1 MQGATPQELP
11 VLKGGMRVLVT
22 DLLTKGSYQINV
34 GLFLLLVLG
43 IVFVEQIPSSIR
55 GFLSGLFG
63 RILLFGGVLLITE
76 YYSWSIGLLA
86 TLFALLLIT
95 KHSRNLL
102 EGFQPDAF
110 TFQLIQDKKKWFVE
124 EVLKENPL
132 GITDE
137 KVSTLP
143 VQDRNE
149 EYEKQASS
157 VQDSRSQNNSIM

>member
-11 VLKGGMRVLVT
+11 VLKGGVRVLVT
-22 DLLTKGSYQINV
+22 DLLTKGSYQIHV
-34 GLFLLLVLG
+34 ALFFLLLLG
-43 IVFVEQIPSSIR
+43 IVFIEQIPSSVR
-55 GFLSGLFG
+55 SFSTSSFG
-63 RILLFGGVLLITE
+63 RILLFGGVLLVTE
-76 YYSWSIGLLA
+76 MYSWSIGLLA
-86 TLFALLLIT
+86 ALFALLLIT

-110 TFQLIQDKKKWFVE
+110 TFELIQNKKKWFVE

-143 VQDRNE
+143 VEDRNE